1 MPILEYKLASR
12 EVLKYQLDVTVMEQ
26 PSEDTAEFELLLV
39 LKVNPDGTELSSET
53 RIESRSGPVKVPES
67 FLRAGKYVVP
77 PLESQPFL
85 PVLPTRS
92 LEKGDSW
99 TGQEL
104 GPDGQPVVVFYEVT
118 AMESSQAEI
127 VSRKVMQDSAGRRTE
142 VENLFEFSLPKG
154 RVLLAQTV
162 TESQH
167 SGGRQVRTVAE
178 YELLD

>member
-39 LKVNPDGTELSSET
+39 LKVGTDGEMSSET
-53 RIESRSGPVKVPES
+53 RVENRSGPVKIPDA
-67 FLRAGKYVVP
+67 FLRPAKYAIP
-77 PLESQPFL
+77 PQEGQPFL
-85 PVLPTRS
+85 PVLPARE
-92 LEKGDSW
+92 LHKGDSW
-99 TGQEL
+99 TAQEV
-104 GPDGQPVVVFYEVT
+104 GPDGKPVVVFYEIT
-118 AMESSQAEI
+118 AIDDSQAEI
-127 VSRKVMQDSAGRRTE
+127 VSRKVLQDAAGRRTE
-142 VENLFEFSLPKG
+142 MENLYEFSLPKG

-162 TESQH
+162 TESQL